1 MCQCQPGPGSW
12 GCAGGGG
19 GGAITAS
26 SLAGAL
32 AGLGPGV
39 LKAEGRWP
47 GMPVPPLPH
56 PAFNLKF
63 AIYLRLPTS
72 PKVLNPQLPP
82 SRPASSQM
90 LVLISCPWQEKYFK
104 ITYIT
109 DGWSL
114 HPFQDIYL
122 LSCSKENFKQ
132 PLLSALKK
140 REEHWGRGAGPGE
153 FTPSPARPD
162 GQHSCFSFYSQV
174 F

>member
-1 MCQCQPGPGSW
+1 
-12 GCAGGGG
+12 
-19 GGAITAS
+19 
-26 SLAGAL
+26 
-32 AGLGPGV
+32 
-39 LKAEGRWP
+39 
-47 GMPVPPLPH
+47 MPVPPLPH

-162 GQHSCFSFYSQV
+162 GPHSCFSFYSRV
-174 F
+174 FWAGKVGGLVLVFVFPHTTAGVGGRDGVWGGACRAGRGATCPRLY